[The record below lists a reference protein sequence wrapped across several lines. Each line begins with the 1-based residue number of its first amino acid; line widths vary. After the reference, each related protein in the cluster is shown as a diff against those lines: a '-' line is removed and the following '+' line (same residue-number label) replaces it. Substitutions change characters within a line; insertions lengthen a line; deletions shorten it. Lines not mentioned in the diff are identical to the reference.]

1 MNFIRLLS
9 LCFALF
15 LFGACINYS
24 EIKDAEYIKIS
35 SQKNDETTFYGIIK
49 AQLST
54 DLSFQTKGEII
65 FLPYT
70 KGDFIKKGTI
80 IARLDG
86 ELYAIKRKEE
96 TARLQ
101 EYSIKKQKQYNYY
114 KRLDLLHKVGAIS
127 ENDWESAYFELKAL
141 NKQYEIQKEKIK
153 YLDKEISNNVI
164 ISPYD
169 GYISEKYS
177 DVNSYA
183 KKGETVVSVI
193 GINEMQAEIMIDETK
208 INQIRLNEK
217 LNINILNR
225 KYKGIIKHIS
235 KSSLKSGGYLVKIN
249 ILDFDKNIKEGM
261 SANVVLENKN
271 GFPTLPINS
280 IFEENGEKYV
290 FKIENIK
297 NNIGIIQKSKIK
309 IGKIFDENIEII
321 DGVKNGDFII
331 AKNLF
336 KYYPNQ
342 KVKI

>member
-1 MNFIRLLS
+1 MRLLS
-9 LCFALF
+9 VCFILF

-24 EIKDAEYIKIS
+24 EIKDADYIRIS
-35 SQKNDETTFYGIIK
+35 SKKNNNAVFYGIIK
-49 AQLST
+49 AQSSA
-54 DLSFQTKGEII
+54 DLSFQNEGEII

-86 ELYAIKRKEE
+86 TLYSIKRNEE
-96 TARLQ
+96 MERLQ
-101 EYSIKKQKQYNYY
+101 EYSIKKQKQNNYY
-114 KRLDLLHKVGAIS
+114 KRLNLLHKVGAIS
-127 ENDWESAYFELKAL
+127 ENDWESANFELKTL
-141 NKQYEIQKEKIK
+141 NKQYEMQKEKIK

-169 GYISEKYS
+169 AYISEKYS

-183 KKGETVVSVI
+183 KKGEAVVSVI
-193 GINEMQAEIMIDETK
+193 GIGGMQAEIMIDEAK
-208 INQIRLNEK
+208 INEFGLNEK
-217 LNINILNR
+217 LNVNILD
-225 KYKGIIKHIS
+225 KDYKGIIKHIS

-249 ILDFDKNIKEGM
+249 ILDFDKNLKEGM
-261 SANVVLENKN
+261 SAKVVIADKN
-271 GFPTLPINS
+271 DFPMLPLNS
-280 IFEENGEKYV
+280 IFEENGENYV
-290 FKIENIK
+290 FKIENVK

-321 DGVKNGDFII
+321 DGVENGDFII

-336 KYYPNQ
+336 EYYPNQ